1 MASLAGDKSV
11 SARKEKFGKF
21 VLLEQLDAT
30 TLGSDYRA
38 AKLGSAGL
46 EKIVQLLRL
55 SPALSASAESA
66 KVLMDQAKF
75 AAQLQN
81 PNVLKIFGIGK
92 VEGSYYISYE
102 FVEGKSLK
110 TIFNRCRSEGFP
122 FSVDHALLIASKI
135 CSALEYAH
143 GRKLEGGARYFHG
156 LVTPNNVV
164 VSYEGEVRLRGF
176 GYWPSGVREL
186 GLVGDDESVY
196 LSPEQSASG
205 AGEPR
210 SDTFAVGAILF
221 EALTGQPL
229 LQPDRR
235 QDITARIAN
244 ARLQGPSGDE
254 DALPKAIADILNK
267 ALAAEPGGRYPEI
280 QEMRKAID
288 TLLFSGDFTPTT
300 FNLAFFMHSLFREDI
315 ERESKVLKEEKEASY
330 FDFLDEAKKTP
341 LPESGPMPTPL
352 PISAPPTPGKAMP
365 IAPPFMAAPP
375 AHTPTPVHREHHEE
389 PHAKPLPLVPPPPR
403 ESHVGSHSGSHSVSA
418 PAPAPAGVGAREAAA
433 GFTFHK
439 DEKKGKGG
447 LIIGILAAVVVLGGG
462 TFAFLKMRTTTP
474 PPVAPVATPAPTVD
488 PEVAKKDAQLKA
500 LQDQLTDM
508 QAKQAEDA
516 KKAADAAAAKAREA
530 AQKKGAVSAD
540 ELAKAEAE
548 ARKRAEE
555 ESRRSAMEQQ
565 RQLEGQAK
573 AAAAEKAAAEK
584 ASAEKQ
590 AAERLAAERAAAE
603 KASEE
608 TAPKKTDAPPAVAAG
623 GGEAAS
629 NGPRAKRGDLVSIND
644 PGVTRPEFAKKSQP
658 VYPRNA
664 LVARVGGTVVVNVLI
679 DEEGKVVDT
688 QLLQKIE
695 HPLGVEMH
703 QAAIA
708 SLRASNFKPA
718 MKDGV
723 PVKTWM
729 SVPIRF
735 AVK

>member
-30 TLGSDYRA
+30 TLGADYRA

-186 GLVGDDESVY
+186 GLVGDDESIY
-196 LSPEQSASG
+196 LAPEQSAANG
-205 AGEPR
+205 GEPR

-235 QDITARIAN
+235 QDISARVAN

-254 DALPKAIADILNK
+254 DALPKAIADILLK
-267 ALAAEPGGRYPEI
+267 ALAAEPGGRYAEI

-330 FDFLDEAKKTP
+330 FDFLEEPKKTP
-341 LPESGPMPTPL
+341 LPEP
-352 PISAPPTPGKAMP
+352 PPTPAKA
-365 IAPPFMAAPP
+365 AVVPPPVPVSSPTAHMTPP
-375 AHTPTPVHREHHEE
+375 APVHHEE
-389 PHAKPLPLVPPPPR
+389 YHPKPLPLVPPPPK
-403 ESHVGSHSGSHSVSA
+403 EVHIA
-418 PAPAPAGVGAREAAA
+418 PAPSGVGAREAAA

-439 DEKKGKGG
+439 ETPKKGKGAA
-447 LIIGILAAVVVLGGG
+447 IGIVALLAVIGVGGFVFMKMRSAAAV
-462 TFAFLKMRTTTP
+462 P
-474 PPVAPVATPAPTVD
+474 PPPVATPAPTVD
-488 PEVAKKDAQLKA
+488 PEVTKKDDQLKA
-500 LQDQLTDM
+500 LQQQLLDM

-516 KKAADAAAAKAREA
+516 KKSADAAAAKAREA

-540 ELAKAEAE
+540 ELAKAEAD

-555 ESRRSAMEQQ
+555 ESRRAAAEQQ
-565 RQLEGQAK
+565 KVLEAQTK
-573 AAAAEKAAAEK
+573 AAAAEKAAAER

-590 AAERLAAERAAAE
+590 AADAARAAEKAAAE
-603 KASEE
+603 KAAED
-608 TAPKKTDAPPAVAAG
+608 AGAKKTAEPAPVAAAAAAG
-623 GGEAAS
+623 GET
-629 NGPRAKRGDLVSIND
+629 GPKAKRGDLVSIND
-644 PGVTRPEFAKKSQP
+644 PGVSRPEFARKALP

-664 LVARVGGTVVVNVLI
+664 FAAKVGGTVILNVLV
-679 DEEGKVVDT
+679 DEEGHVADV
-688 QLLQKIE
+688 QLTQKID
-695 HPLGVEMH
+695 HPLGVELH
-703 QAAIA
+703 NAAIA
-708 SLRASNFKPA
+708 SIRSSTFRPA
-718 MKDGV
+718 TKDGV
-723 PVKTWM
+723 PVKCWLAI
-729 SVPIRF
+729 PIRF
-735 AVK
+735 GAAK